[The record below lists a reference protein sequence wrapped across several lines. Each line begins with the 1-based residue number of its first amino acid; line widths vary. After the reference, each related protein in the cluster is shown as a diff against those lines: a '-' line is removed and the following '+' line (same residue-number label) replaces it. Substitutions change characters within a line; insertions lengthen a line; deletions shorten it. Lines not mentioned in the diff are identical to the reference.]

1 MYIIIVGG
9 GRVGYYLIKAL
20 LEEKHEV
27 VLVEKDEA
35 ICNAINDELGSV
47 CVRGDGSEVSVLS
60 DIGTNRADMFIA
72 VTGDD
77 EDNLVAC
84 QLAKHHFKV
93 PRTIAQLLNPTHAT
107 LFKKLGIDV
116 PVISTEAILEII
128 EAEIP
133 THTLTHL
140 RTIKDR
146 DLEIIEIRIP
156 PKAMAVGKAIKELKM
171 PPTAVLALILRKGI
185 KPFCPSDET
194 IIQADDRI
202 VAATP
207 VELESDLRISL
218 GVSEP
223 NDDI

>member
-9 GRVGYYLIKAL
+9 GRVGYYLTKAL
-20 LEEKHEV
+20 LDEKHEV
-27 VLVEKDEA
+27 VLVEKDET

-47 CVRGDGSEVSVLS
+47 SIRGDGSEVSILS

-93 PRTIAQLLNPTHAT
+93 RRTIARLLNPKHAH
-107 LFKKLGIDV
+107 LFEKLGVDV

-128 EAEIP
+128 EAEVP

-140 RTIKDR
+140 RNIEDR
-146 DLEIIEIRIP
+146 KLEIIEIRIP
-156 PKAMAVGKAIKELKM
+156 PKAMSIGKAVKELKI
-171 PPTAVLALILRKGI
+171 PPAAVLALIIRKGI

-194 IIQADDRI
+194 IIQADDSVI
-202 VAATP
+202 AATP
-207 VELESDLRISL
+207 VEAENTLRISL

-223 NDDI
+223 IDA